1 MAKAPAKDDAHLED
15 MKKKID
21 WFKSWDDLMPIR
33 WFNRWDLISQSSDA
47 TNHIVDASEDDG
59 GKLGSV
65 APLRD
70 EGEGEGV
77 HKQLMTYSQI
87 IANMQLVFNFFA
99 PWGVLSK
106 VALIEMSKLGNPIP
120 NPLK

>member
-1 MAKAPAKDDAHLED
+1 MAKAPTKDDAHLKD
-15 MKKKID
+15 MRKKID
-21 WFKSWDDLMPIR
+21 WFKSWD
-33 WFNRWDLISQSSDA
+33 LISQSSDT

-87 IANMQLVFNFFA
+87 IANMQFVFNFFA